1 MTTEIFEDQPLET
14 ALTEG
19 FIRNLNRQHF
29 LYFAGDALADTL
41 DLTPADISEFALFW
55 SHLTTDRYM
64 GDGGT
69 YRLRRYGEFDSQP
82 GSGRLQ
88 RPHGPY
94 EQPKYIN
101 SLNGDIARIFDPL
114 EPAFVTHRVLN
125 RLLDWLTALY
135 DQCEG
140 SPQRWNI
147 RLHPYRI
154 LANQSENGNPTPEGL
169 HRDGVDYIVSMMV
182 SRRNVTGGVT
192 TITDNDQ
199 QVLWEHMLQSPMD
212 ILIGNDAHTMHSV
225 SPVSP
230 VDARLEAYRDV
241 LVIAFTK
248 MVP

>member
-1 MTTEIFEDQPLET
+1 MTTGIIEAQPLE
-14 ALTEG
+14 AAQSEG
-19 FIRNLNRQHF
+19 LVRHLNRQRF
-29 LYFAGDALADTL
+29 LYFPGDALADTL
-41 DLTPADISEFALFW
+41 NLRSDDISGFAMFW
-55 SHLTTDRYM
+55 SRLTTDHYM

-140 SPQRWNI
+140 GPQRWNI

-154 LANQSENGNPTPEGL
+154 LANQSESGNPTPEGL
-169 HRDGVDYIVSMMV
+169 HRDGVDYIASMMV
-182 SRRNVTGGVT
+182 SRHNVRGGVT
-192 TITDNDQ
+192 TITDNNR
-199 QVLWEHMLQSPMD
+199 QVLWERMLLSPLD
-212 ILIGNDAHTMHSV
+212 ILIGKDAHTMHSV

-230 VDARLEAYRDV
+230 VDARLDAHRDV

-248 MVP
+248 MAV